1 MDAHGVQ
8 NLFAEE
14 DAWATNLMTAQTDAK
29 SDEIIGG
36 NLNSLLKGLIL
47 LFSKQYKYL
56 PCPPTVWS
64 DAVGS
69 IFLCLY
75 KCSLLESCLHRL
87 DILFIQLEN
96 FSALNIPK
104 VEIVI
109 YCRGAIEFMKTWVVK
124 FPHCL
129 SEEDFVKLHHIAC
142 KLNHKLTTTASIY
155 LDLRIDVSDL
165 YKIMSAEM
173 QTRYSLHSLPP
184 IYDYHLSIDIP
195 VSLGTFSA
203 SGGNETATEKL
214 KASLASKENKF
225 KLEIFGG
232 DAFLD
237 EVSDEEEEDAAAADA
252 AAAAIAIETPR
263 VEKGLDLLHDSSV
276 VKGKFWDLDLLE
288 IARQWTLV
296 DHMLFRTLNVA
307 SLLASSSSSIPLYH
321 HSYKNG
327 GTKKSIDRFNIGSSW
342 LTYSIL
348 TISSAEKRAQH
359 ISKLIALAKHM
370 CTLGNFHGLMT
381 VLTALQQGCVHRLKI
396 TFDMLQD
403 EDKESMQ
410 ELKVHSHISYL
421 FSMLIT
427 LSMFCVLIVHTQ
439 VLMAGE
445 KNYMRYREE
454 IQSRVLKI
462 EGTNRFL
469 LDYVHFPNYSKSRV
483 KFLLF
488 RPKRSR
494 HRQHRQGYRS
504 SSGGTC
510 SSLDGHRGVSWRLHG

>member
-14 DAWATNLMTAQTDAK
+14 DAWATNLMTAQSDAK

-56 PCPPTVWS
+56 PCPPNLWS
-64 DAVGS
+64 EAIGS

-87 DILFIQLEN
+87 DVLFIQLEN
-96 FSALNIPK
+96 YSTLNIPK
-104 VEIVI
+104 AEIVI
-109 YCRGAIEFMKTWVVK
+109 YCRGAIEFLKTWVIK

-129 SEEDFVKLHHIAC
+129 TEEDFVKLHHVGC
-142 KLNHKLTTTASIY
+142 KLNHKLTTHVPVYS
-155 LDLRIDVSDL
+155 DLRIDVADL
-165 YKIMSAEM
+165 YKVMSTEM
-173 QTRYSLHSLPP
+173 QTRYSLYSIPP
-184 IYDYHLSIDIP
+184 TYDYHMSIEIP
-195 VSLGTFSA
+195 LTIGTFSA

-237 EVSDEEEEDAAAADA
+237 EVSDDEEEDEKTADTAAAV
-252 AAAAIAIETPR
+252 IVIETPR
-263 VEKGLDLLHDSSV
+263 IEKGLDLLHDSGL
-276 VKGKFWDLDLLE
+276 VKEKFWDLDLLE

-296 DHMLFRTLNVA
+296 DHMLFRSLNVA

-321 HSYKNG
+321 YSYKYG

-348 TISSAEKRAQH
+348 TINTPEKRAQH
-359 ISKLIALAKHM
+359 ISRLIALAKHM

-381 VLTALQQGCVHRLKI
+381 ALTALQQGCVHRLKI
-396 TFDMLQD
+396 TFDMLSEQ
-403 EDKESMQ
+403 DKESMQ
-410 ELKVHSHISYL
+410 ELKVYL
-421 FSMLIT
+421 
-427 LSMFCVLIVHTQ
+427 
-439 VLMAGE
+439 
-445 KNYMRYREE
+445 R
-454 IQSRVLKI
+454 
-462 EGTNRFL
+462 
-469 LDYVHFPNYSKSRV
+469 
-483 KFLLF
+483 LLF
-488 RPKRSR
+488 LFILCFLYYST
-494 HRQHRQGYRS
+494 QICVCIGS
-504 SSGGTC
+504 NG
-510 SSLDGHRGVSWRLHG
+510 W